1 MKCCDVQC
9 SVHTTSGI
17 NSLDRQRYAWQV
29 RFIADTEKISQSD
42 LYPVM
47 GSKLAEAGYEL
58 PRVWPSTHPEEDAVR
73 AEGELTL
80 TRPEWLQLLLSHPQ
94 HLLVTNTV
102 RTLEMI
108 GAFNPQT
115 APAPALTA
123 VSAVS
128 SNMLTGRGNSAAY
141 HGHQI

>member
-1 MKCCDVQC
+1 
-9 SVHTTSGI
+9 
-17 NSLDRQRYAWQV
+17 
-29 RFIADTEKISQSD
+29 
-42 LYPVM
+42 M

-80 TRPEWLQLLLSHPQ
+80 TRLEWLQLLLSHPQ

-108 GAFNPQT
+108 GAFNPHHPLLKT
-115 APAPALTA
+115 LVNTLE
-123 VSAVS
+123 SLGLFS
-128 SNMLTGRGNSAAY
+128 
-141 HGHQI
+141 